1 VIEATFTNGIL
12 STQKLLQQLLN
23 RGFLQTADKWQDR
36 LFKERPSAVVDYF
49 LSTGVS
55 IGAQKKLE
63 QLRL

>member
-1 VIEATFTNGIL
+1 VIEATFNNGIL

-36 LFKERPSAVVDYF
+36 LFKERPSTVVDYF